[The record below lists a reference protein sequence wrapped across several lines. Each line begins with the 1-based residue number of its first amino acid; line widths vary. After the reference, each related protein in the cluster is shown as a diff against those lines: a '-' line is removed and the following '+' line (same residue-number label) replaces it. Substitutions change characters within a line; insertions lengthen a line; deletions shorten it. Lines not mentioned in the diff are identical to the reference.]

1 MTENNSVD
9 ISDIDKDILL
19 EELWKNSI
27 SLFDN
32 DTSFNLTIAKSQMK
46 NLYPDYICGRL
57 IKCDIYNSNFVNPY
71 LYDRENGKNSFK
83 QVIETIRYSSSKYYL
98 KKNIEDVLNKKKFDD
113 ILSKETSKKLG
124 ITNDTFEEAKK
135 LYNDLF

>member
-1 MTENNSVD
+1 MTKNNSID

-32 DTSFNLTIAKSQMK
+32 SFNLIIAKSQMK

-57 IKCDIYNSNFVNPY
+57 IKCDIYNSNLVDPY

-83 QVIETIRYSSSKYYL
+83 EVVETIRYSSSKYYL
-98 KKNIEDVLNKKKFDD
+98 KKNIEDGLNKKKFDD

-124 ITNDTFEEAKK
+124 ITNNTFEEAKK